1 MQKVII
7 LMLCNGE
14 KILYN
19 NDTRAGMHAQGYAC
33 GGRSLRIKE
42 TTKKAAAQEHA
53 SVSGKKGEC
62 DYG

>member
-19 NDTRAGMHAQGYAC
+19 NDNKGGMRTRRGMPAAGGAYA
-33 GGRSLRIKE
+33 
-42 TTKKAAAQEHA
+42 
-53 SVSGKKGEC
+53 
-62 DYG
+62 

>member
-19 NDTRAGMHAQGYAC
+19 NDNKGGDARAGVC
-33 GGRSLRIKE
+33 LRRSFRIKK

-53 SVSGKKGEC
+53 PVSGKKGEC

>member
-19 NDTRAGMHAQGYAC
+19 NDNKGGDARAGEDLRRAELPHKENNEKS
-33 GGRSLRIKE
+33 GGARTCAR
-42 TTKKAAAQEHA
+42 
-53 SVSGKKGEC
+53 VRKKGEC

>member
-19 NDTRAGMHAQGYAC
+19 NAARAGCARAGVCLRRAELPHKENNEKS
-33 GGRSLRIKE
+33 GGARTCAR
-42 TTKKAAAQEHA
+42 
-53 SVSGKKGEC
+53 VRKKGEC